1 MNMNII
7 ITEQQ
12 YRLLNEAVGVPPG
25 IILAAEELY
34 NIIERNLST
43 INDISDKHTFKEN
56 VDITIGDIK
65 ITQLELTIT
74 TEKLLDDGYNPI
86 IYSMVVSSDFRVEK
100 PSLTIY
106 NRPSD
111 DLVLTIKFATEDN
124 WSDPKE
130 LHQSFTSNKPKT
142 ISTLAHEIKHKYDKQ
157 KKTRSKLI
165 DRVDYKVITSTDLN
179 SGIPVINEF
188 IHYSYFI
195 HNVENL
201 VRPTEVAT
209 LMTYSGITKEQ
220 FYEFI
225 INNEV
230 FTELKQIREFTFEHL
245 INSLIDQMEYVD
257 IFLKY
262 INAPENLTRKEKIKT
277 VFRTMFIAMSN
288 ARIDIFDDYTSSLE
302 DKLRVIFGV
311 KNPNNSDVE
320 RKFINTINKY
330 KNRETEFF
338 KDECRRFNHVATKMM
353 KKISKVYALIPN
365 DKEQTNES
373 ILDWDLH
380 NKSLEKT
387 YGKQVFQTEYRKR

>member
-1 MNMNII
+1 MDMKII

-25 IILAAEELY
+25 IMLAAEELY
-34 NIIERNLST
+34 NIIEKNLST
-43 INDISDKHTFKEN
+43 ITDISDTYTFNEN
-56 VDITIGDIK
+56 VDITISDIK
-65 ITQLELTIT
+65 INQLELTIT
-74 TEKLLDDGYNPI
+74 TEKLLDDGYDPI
-86 IYSMVVSSDFRVEK
+86 IYSMIVSSDFRVEK
-100 PSLTIY
+100 PSLTVQY
-106 NRPSD
+106 RPSD
-111 DLVLTIKFATEDN
+111 DLNLTVKFATNEN

-130 LHQSFTSNKPKT
+130 LHRSFTSNKPKT
-142 ISTLAHEIKHKYDKQ
+142 ISTLVHEIKHKYDKQ
-157 KKTRSKLI
+157 KKTRGKLI
-165 DRVDYKVITSTDLN
+165 DRIDYKAVTTTDLN
-179 SGIPVINEF
+179 SGIPIINEF

-262 INAPENLTRKEKIKT
+262 INAPENLTIKEKIKT

-288 ARIDIFDDYTSSLE
+288 ARMDIFDNYTSSLE
-302 DKLRVIFGV
+302 DALSAIFGI
-311 KNPNNSDVE
+311 KTPNNSDVE

-353 KKISKVYALIPN
+353 KKISKVYSLIPD

-387 YGKQVFQTEYRKR
+387 YGKRVFQKEYRK